1 MLTLGSVGG
10 ERPAICPFGCA
21 PLMRRFAL
29 ELSSFIMTQWPYERP
44 VTRSVSAL
52 LTGSSRQ
59 RLNGFIGGTPVSLG
73 LDAPAPL
80 LLRAALV
87 PVGSSLIDELSLV
100 VGFRVC

>member
-1 MLTLGSVGG
+1 
-10 ERPAICPFGCA
+10 
-21 PLMRRFAL
+21 
-29 ELSSFIMTQWPYERP
+29 MTQWPYERP

-59 RLNGFIGGTPVSLG
+59 LLNGFIGSTPISLG

-87 PVGSSLIDELSLV
+87 PVGSSLIDGLSGCRISYLLV
-100 VGFRVC
+100 ALRLIRDLLLWAKHLFVAARTWLQS